1 MRRKNCHRF
10 CGVLLATGVVVLAF
24 GLLRGDAHAE
34 LDLWIHPRGESYDP
48 ARHYRDAEGELY
60 YRPENDLGRALGVVT
75 IESVGGRIV
84 KVELGSDLLEVVEGT
99 NGELRPVLLY
109 DSDGDG
115 RVDRTLRG
123 RIEEQQAIFDSP
135 ELSDLNLRR
144 IHWQIGVRYAA
155 GTSGQMDLDRRY
167 LASVT
172 SEQADVVYRGMDE
185 LPEVGAGPFPA
196 GLVILKHQEGRDFD
210 LAEFARHP
218 GQYVEDF
225 DPLTR
230 QADDD
235 DWTVEGDTGRLITH
249 FEREDLLLVRTEG
262 GFDLQIEWGD
272 MPFNEF
278 IEGEL
283 GLPKNGD
290 GCYSSLHNGHTEG
303 QEAPVEIPNRLVYCP
318 AASVALFD
326 APDGYEIGLTA
337 FRGPDPHER
346 TEASTS
352 VRDNVRLYVSE
363 IYPRRPSRRATG
375 SVGGNIR
382 AGFSDAGADLKDALR
397 HGVMGGQERNIHTG
411 RVEYRPSILT
421 APPRALV
428 KLVKLQPLAALDEL
442 VKGVDG
448 AMRAGAD
455 VVSAVD
461 NSVVNVTL
469 QSTVGTALSPESAD
483 TAGDYFG
490 AVTQALAKN
499 LPFGER
505 SLDSVS
511 PVAAWRHDRA
521 FAPAGYTRT
530 DTQMNIDR
538 VATIVDLAALGA
550 IRRHNDDSGGGAA
563 ADSGDEP
570 DIAEVITP
578 ASDPTGSGG
587 CTCHRGTGLRN
598 KLRFLSHAAK
608 RCSWGNLKTFRFF
621 GSGH

>member
-1 MRRKNCHRF
+1 MRKKNLRRG
-10 CGVLLATGVVVLAF
+10 CGALLAVGAAVLAF
-24 GLLRGDAHAE
+24 GMLRGDAYGE
-34 LDLWIHPRGESYDP
+34 PDLWVHPRGEPYDP
-48 ARHYRDAEGELY
+48 TRHYKDAEGELY
-60 YRPENDLGRALGVVT
+60 YHPENDLGRALGLVT
-75 IESVGGRIV
+75 VESVGRRIIR
-84 KVELGSDLLEVVEGT
+84 VELGSDLLQVAEGKH
-99 NGELRPVLLY
+99 GELHPVLLY

-115 RVDRTLRG
+115 DVDRTLKG

-135 ELSDLNLRR
+135 ELSSLNLRR

-155 GTSGQMDLDRRY
+155 GAAGQKELDRRY
-167 LASVT
+167 LASVA
-172 SEQADVVYRGMDE
+172 SDQAHVVYRGMDE
-185 LPEVGAGPFPA
+185 LPEVGAGPFPP
-196 GLVILKHQEGRDFD
+196 GLVILKHQEGLDFD

-225 DPLTR
+225 NPLTR

-235 DWTVEGDTGRLITH
+235 DWTVDGDTGRLVTH
-249 FEREDLLLVRTEG
+249 FAREDLLLVRTEG

-272 MPFNEF
+272 MPLQEF

-283 GLPKNGD
+283 RLAKNGD
-290 GCYSSLHNGHTEG
+290 GCYSSLHAGHTEG
-303 QEAPVEIPNRLVYCP
+303 QEAPVEIPHRLVYCP

-337 FRGPDPHER
+337 LRGPDPHER

-397 HGVMGGQERNIHTG
+397 HGVTGTQERNIHTG

-428 KLVKLQPLAALDEL
+428 KLAKLEPLAALDEL

-448 AMRAGAD
+448 VMRAAAD

-469 QSTVGTALSPESAD
+469 QSTVGAALSPDAAD
-483 TAGDYFG
+483 TTGDYFG
-490 AVTQALAKN
+490 AATQALAKN

-521 FAPAGYTRT
+521 FAPAAYTRT
-530 DTQMNIDR
+530 DTQLNIDR
-538 VATIVDLAALGA
+538 AATIVDLAVLGA
-550 IRRHNDDSGGGAA
+550 IRRHNDDSGGGSA
-563 ADSGDEP
+563 ADSGDDP
-570 DIAEVITP
+570 DIAEVVTP
-578 ASDPTGSGG
+578 ASEPTGTGG
-587 CTCHRGTGLRN
+587 CKCHRGSGFRK
-598 KLRFLSHAAK
+598 KLGFLSHAAK
-608 RCSWGNLKTFRFF
+608 RCKWGKLKTFRFF
-621 GSGH
+621 GASR